1 MEASYFYTLV
11 LPLGIFVFLMTS
23 LAFYYARKEEI
34 ARKKWME
41 LTHAHAETQLMKSE
55 EMMIRELEGLEK
67 LLQNKSIDQI
77 TYERL
82 RKVLEADRKKNIEV
96 DCSEKDAACIV
107 T

>member
-1 MEASYFYTLV
+1 MEASYFYAFV

-41 LTHAHAETQLMKSE
+41 LTHVQAEIQLKPE
-55 EMMIRELEGLEK
+55 ERMDKELEGLEK
-67 LLQNKSIDQI
+67 LFQNKSIDQT

-82 RKVLEADRKKNIEV
+82 KKVLEDDRKKNIEV

>member
-1 MEASYFYTLV
+1 MDASYFYTLV

-23 LAFYYARKEEI
+23 VAFYYARKEEI

-41 LTHAHAETQLMKSE
+41 LTHAQAETQLEPE
-55 EMMIRELEGLEK
+55 EIMSKELKGLEK
-67 LLQNKSIDQI
+67 LLQNESIDQI

-82 RKVLEADRKKNIEV
+82 RKVLEADRKKNIEL
-96 DCSEKDAACIV
+96 DCSEKDAACNV

>member
-1 MEASYFYTLV
+1 MEASYFYMLV

-23 LAFYYARKEEI
+23 VAFYYARKEEI

-41 LTHAHAETQLMKSE
+41 LTHAQAETQLKPE
-55 EMMIRELEGLEK
+55 EMMSKELEGLEK
-67 LLQNKSIDQI
+67 LLQNRSIDQV

-82 RKVLEADRKKNIEV
+82 RKVLEADRKKNIEL
-96 DCSEKDAACIV
+96 DCSEKDATYIV

>member
-23 LAFYYARKEEI
+23 VAFYYARKEEI

-41 LTHAHAETQLMKSE
+41 LAHAQVETRPKPE
-55 EMMIRELEGLEK
+55 VMMSRELDGLEK
-67 LLQNKSIDQI
+67 LLQNRSIDQI

-82 RKVLEADRKKNIEV
+82 RKVLEDDRKKSTEV

>member
-23 LAFYYARKEEI
+23 VAFYYARKEEI

-41 LTHAHAETQLMKSE
+41 LAQAQVETQLKPE
-55 EMMIRELEGLEK
+55 EMLSKELEGLEK
-67 LLQNKSIDQI
+67 LLQNRSIDQV

-82 RKVLEADRKKNIEV
+82 RKVLEADRKKNMEL
-96 DCSEKDAACIV
+96 DCSEKDATYIV

>member
-1 MEASYFYTLV
+1 MEASYFYALV

-41 LTHAHAETQLMKSE
+41 LTHTHSE
-55 EMMIRELEGLEK
+55 MPLRPEEIVDKELEGLEI
-67 LLQNKSIDQI
+67 LLQNKSIDRA
-77 TYERL
+77 TYEQL
-82 RKVLEADRKKNIEV
+82 RKMLEDVRKMNVES
-96 DCSEKDAACIV
+96 DCSEKDAAFVI